1 MIDVDGSSDISF
13 QEFRRFA
20 ILLPR
25 SQASL
30 SMALTLFLECL
41 NGCRQAS
48 ISKKCLCLFQKT
60 QKGRSPV
67 GALRQKN
74 GIPADGVATAC
85 HQDLCFNQ
93 RCRHYAL
100 LVMLHLLSAIQQQQA
115 EPKYSVCHMSMSQTV
130 CHCASAHSLGIG
142 IVMHTCRSRMRALC
156 WTGWTARPG
165 WMAWSTGWGR
175 SPRGSLCSGCWP
187 GALLA
192 LSLAQVYRFLELQA
206 TLDSHSCCTS

>member
-1 MIDVDGSSDISF
+1 MCHNCRSLDRDGSGKITVNELQESLAGLGVPIDASTAERMVDMIDVDGSSDISF

-48 ISKKCLCLFQKT
+48 ISKKCLCLFKKT

-74 GIPADGVATAC
+74 SIPADGVATAC
-85 HQDLCFNQ
+85 HQDLCFSQ

-100 LVMLHLLSAIQQQQA
+100 LVMLHLLSAIQQ
-115 EPKYSVCHMSMSQTV
+115 H
-130 CHCASAHSLGIG
+130 
-142 IVMHTCRSRMRALC
+142 
-156 WTGWTARPG
+156 
-165 WMAWSTGWGR
+165 
-175 SPRGSLCSGCWP
+175 
-187 GALLA
+187 
-192 LSLAQVYRFLELQA
+192 
-206 TLDSHSCCTS
+206 